1 MFQPFE
7 LFKVSFIQRLVKLNK
22 VYIVTQSY
30 QAGFYALDE
39 VPKIPLLVTDYDD
52 IGLAN
57 IHKAAVK
64 TDKYAAVIHLNK
76 PSHLQ
81 KLESMLEA
89 DGAYKIYWSVVKDME
104 SIKKR
109 IEVKYKDNIRRYI
122 MKNTNWRIGGDE
134 VIKPQLSVI
143 FGELFVF
150 LKRGA
155 QELRVKFEEIEK
167 A

>member
-7 LFKVSFIQRLVKLNK
+7 LFKRSYINRLIKLNK
-22 VYIVTQSY
+22 VYVVSQSY
-30 QAGFYALDE
+30 KAGLDPFDE
-39 VPKIPLLVTDYDD
+39 QLTTPILLTDYED

-64 TDKYAAVIHLNK
+64 TDKFAAVINLNN
-76 PSHLQ
+76 PAHVQ
-81 KLESMLEA
+81 KLVSMLEPESE
-89 DGAYKIYWSVVKDME
+89 YKIYWSVVKDMD

-109 IEVKYKDNIRRYI
+109 VDVKYKDNISRYI
-122 MKNTNWRIGGDE
+122 MKNTTWRIGGDE
-134 VIKPQLSVI
+134 TIRPQLSVI
-143 FGELFVF
+143 FGELFIF

-155 QELRVKFEEIEK
+155 QELRVKFEDIEK